1 MTNIEATKLINL
13 VRKNTFKDLLLKKF
27 CDEML
32 ELLKDKP
39 AAPIVYSRQ
48 KKIVTL
54 RVAELS
60 FGLFHDNTLMMSKGG
75 DEPEMTMVPIYLFKE
90 VCELFADLENT
101 KCPN

>member
-13 VRKNTFKDLLLKKF
+13 VRKNTFKDLELKAF

-32 ELLKDKP
+32 ELLKDKTS
-39 AAPIVYSRQ
+39 APIVYSRQ

-60 FGLFHDNTLMMSKGG
+60 FGLFHDNTLMMSKGD

-101 KCPN
+101 KCPD